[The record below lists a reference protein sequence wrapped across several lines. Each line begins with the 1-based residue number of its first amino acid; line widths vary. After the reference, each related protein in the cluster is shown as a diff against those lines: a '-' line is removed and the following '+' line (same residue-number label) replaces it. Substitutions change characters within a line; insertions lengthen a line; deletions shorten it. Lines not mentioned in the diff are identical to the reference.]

1 MIDNRITMMKKK
13 NYLKPTCKAYTIEMP
28 QLLDGSG
35 IEQGGESGGGQ
46 GTIPSNSTELEF
58 TAE

>member
-1 MIDNRITMMKKK
+1 MMKKK

-28 QLLDGSG
+28 QLLAGSG
-35 IEQGGESGGGQ
+35 IDQGGESGGGH

>member
-1 MIDNRITMMKKK
+1 MKKK
-13 NYLKPTCKAYTIEMP
+13 NYLKPACEAYTIAMP
-28 QLLDGSG
+28 QLLAGSG
-35 IEQGGESGGGQ
+35 IEQGGESGGGH